1 MSWPVLRW
9 CMTCK
14 GCVANTMYVWHCVI
28 YGIQEAFAGRTK
40 TILGPH
46 TARVPLFGPRC
57 YELFRKCKKIT
68 LVPLRLRLFVN
79 KSILAPFLFRKFTKD
94 SSRSPLLQ
102 SSSCTPL
109 TGISSAMEIRAASA
123 SSGVRRKFSWGGSFS
138 GIWCSYVFG
147 LSCLWRHIHVS
158 KPKRFGEVCWH
169 NMHILVHA
177 LTLFYVSLHWT

>member
-1 MSWPVLRW
+1 MTLCNIVLAYRKRSRAAQKLSSGRIRPACHCLDHAAMSYSENV
-9 CMTCK
+9 
-14 GCVANTMYVWHCVI
+14 
-28 YGIQEAFAGRTK
+28 
-40 TILGPH
+40 
-46 TARVPLFGPRC
+46 
-57 YELFRKCKKIT
+57 KKIT

-147 LSCLWRHIHVS
+147 LSCL
-158 KPKRFGEVCWH
+158 
-169 NMHILVHA
+169 
-177 LTLFYVSLHWT
+177 